1 MKKII
6 LFSLI
11 CLGIIVCGYFIY
23 YSQTVTEYYRVS
35 IYPPTVYDSRPKVEI
50 KQAPQYENDSLAIEA
65 EEHIYYYMQER
76 WEKSRRESMEK
87 NHTND
92 DAVYRRFRDEHRS
105 LIRIVH
111 KRSFKVEKLQEV
123 VDEYGLHSYNVEK
136 FCKDNDVD
144 ISIYTILS
152 KY

>member
-1 MKKII
+1 
-6 LFSLI
+6 
-11 CLGIIVCGYFIY
+11 
-23 YSQTVTEYYRVS
+23 
-35 IYPPTVYDSRPKVEI
+35 
-50 KQAPQYENDSLAIEA
+50 
-65 EEHIYYYMQER
+65 
-76 WEKSRRESMEK
+76 MEK

-105 LIRIVH
+105 LIKIVH